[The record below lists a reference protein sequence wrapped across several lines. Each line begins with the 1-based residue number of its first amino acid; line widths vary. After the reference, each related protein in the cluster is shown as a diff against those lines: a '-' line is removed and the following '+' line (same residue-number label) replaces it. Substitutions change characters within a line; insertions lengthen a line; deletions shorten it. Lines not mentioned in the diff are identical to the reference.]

1 MENLWQRP
9 ITNKKY
15 LQPPVSEMFYTL
27 WPEAKLIFGDVEPAD
42 ERESLYWTYDSAG
55 IWFIRGDINGE
66 LDFHNAEFVVREDG
80 VPIHTLKNN
89 AGGLV
94 YTIEAFSEYKRR
106 GRCFFRLT
114 VTNKMKYTYT
124 ESIGFMMKTGREA
137 TLIKDAPNHYRPY
150 SPELSRWYSVPSTW
164 KMENG
169 YFRDGERYIAHTSDR
184 SFGFNEKHSLAT
196 AEVTLAPE
204 ESWSITFAYGEGE
217 VLTFDYEEEKEKAI
231 AAWLK
236 ELNRIKNIPDALI
249 KDGVDLTMIKHLVS
263 TLLQHFC
270 CPKGEDYTILRQGG
284 LQRMIWPFEAMP
296 ALEALNRLGDFDD
309 YIEPVI
315 DMYFRKCQVENGEIV
330 PFGVHWAICTATALT
345 SFSSYA
351 MTKERSFFD
360 KYRDR
365 AYKAFKWIQSMR
377 VKEAAE
383 GVVPGLF
390 PPFRSNDDDLV
401 FQNYGFTDTYNLGGV
416 RSILAVFEHFSD
428 PAADEIRAECE
439 DYERTL
445 QAVWRSI
452 AERAE
457 GDELRVPFIPVGDDT
472 EVARKYGFSH
482 TGSYCA
488 YFLDIPV
495 EDAEKIIN
503 YYTRTGLMKDGLY
516 DKLPDKLAPGVF
528 PQYLDEN
535 GRCIVWYVSIS
546 EHLWLEYFLRHGM
559 RERAKETLDAC
570 AKYAMSKDY
579 YMVERFNERNP
590 YFTPWMPN
598 ASANGRFINMLLD
611 YYGSEV

>member
-15 LQPPVSEMFYTL
+15 LQAPVSEMFYTL

-66 LDFHNAEFVVREDG
+66 LDFHNAEFIVREDG

-124 ESIGFMMKTGREA
+124 ENIGFMMKTGREA

-150 SPELSRWYSVPSTW
+150 SPELSRWYSIPSTW

-184 SFGFNEKHSLAT
+184 SFAFNEKHSLAT

-204 ESWSITFAYGEGE
+204 ESWSVTFAYGEGE
-217 VLTFDYEEEKEKAI
+217 VLTFDYEEEKEKTI

-249 KDGVDLTMIKHLVS
+249 KDGVDLSMIKHLVS

-377 VKEAAE
+377 VKEATE

-439 DYERTL
+439 DYEKTL
-445 QAVWRSI
+445 QAVWKNI

-503 YYTRTGLMKDGLY
+503 YYTRIGLMKDGLY

-535 GRCIVWYVSIS
+535 GRCVVWYVSIS

-611 YYGSEV
+611 YYGLEV

>member
-1 MENLWQRP
+1 MESVWQRP

-15 LQPPVSEMFYTL
+15 LQAPMSEMFYTI
-27 WPEAKLIFGDVEPAD
+27 WPECKLIFGDVEPAN
-42 ERESLYWTYDSAG
+42 EQESLYWSYDSSG
-55 IWFIRGDINGE
+55 IWFVRGGINGE

-89 AGGLV
+89 AGGLE
-94 YTIEAFSEYKRR
+94 YSIEAFSEYKRR

-114 VTNKMKYTYT
+114 VTNKMKYSYT
-124 ESIGFMMKTGREA
+124 ENIGFMLKTGREA
-137 TLIKDAPNHYRPY
+137 TLIKDAPNHYKPY
-150 SPELSRWYSVPSTW
+150 SPEISRWYSIPSTW
-164 KMENG
+164 RMENG

-184 SFGFNEKHSLAT
+184 KFNYVDKHCLAL
-196 AEVTLAPE
+196 AEITLAPE
-204 ESWSITFAYGEGE
+204 ESWSISFAYGEGE
-217 VLTFDYEEEKEKAI
+217 VQSFDYEAEKEKAT
-231 AAWLK
+231 AAWLG
-236 ELNRIKNIPDALI
+236 ELERIKNIPEALI
-249 KDGVDLTMIKHLVS
+249 KDGVDLSMIKHLVS

-296 ALEALNRLGDFDD
+296 ALEALDRLGDFDD

-315 DMYFRKCQVENGEIV
+315 DMYFRKCQVEDGEIV

-345 SFSSYA
+345 SFSKYA
-351 MTKERSFFD
+351 MTRERAFFD

-365 AYKAFKWIQSMR
+365 AYKAFKWIQGMR
-377 VKEAAE
+377 VKEAKE
-383 GVVPGLF
+383 GVVRGLF

-401 FQNYGFTDTYNLGGV
+401 FQNYGFTDTYNLGGI
-416 RSILAVFEHFSD
+416 RSVLEVFEYFSD
-428 PAADEIRAECE
+428 PLAEEMRAECK
-439 DYERTL
+439 DYEKTL
-445 QAVWRSI
+445 LAVWKNI
-452 AERAE
+452 AGRAE
-457 GDELRVPFIPVGDDT
+457 GDELRVPFIPVGDDS
-472 EVARKYGFSH
+472 EVAKKYGFSH

-488 YFLDIPV
+488 YFLDIPI

-535 GRCIVWYVSIS
+535 GRCVVWYLTIS

-559 RERAKETLDAC
+559 REKAKETLDAC
-570 AKYAMSKDY
+570 ARYAMSKDY
-579 YMVERFNERNP
+579 YMVERFNEQNP
-590 YFTPWMPN
+590 YFAPWMPN
-598 ASANGRFINMLLD
+598 ASANGRFILMLLD
-611 YYGSEV
+611 YYGS